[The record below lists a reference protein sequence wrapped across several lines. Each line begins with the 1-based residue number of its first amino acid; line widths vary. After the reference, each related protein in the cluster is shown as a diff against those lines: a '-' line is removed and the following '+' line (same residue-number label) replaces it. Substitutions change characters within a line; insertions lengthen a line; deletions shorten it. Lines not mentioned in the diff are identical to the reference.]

1 MIKKSI
7 AVTMR
12 YDYFYNR
19 EEVRNGID
27 FNLINWIYNLGYNPH
42 LIPNDV
48 RYFNIIKKYK
58 FKGFILSGG
67 NDLNLKRTRT
77 ILENK
82 ILNYSKKKNLPVL
95 GICHGMQIMNK
106 YEGGTLKKIKNHI
119 RKRHKLKNKN
129 LNYPNNVNSFHNHGI
144 KKLGRNFEIIA
155 FSTDNQIEAI
165 KHKKYNWLGWMWHP
179 EREKKFDKKL
189 IIIAKKLF
197 SFSK

>member
-82 ILNYSKKKNLPVL
+82 ILNYSKKKIFQYWVFVMV
-95 GICHGMQIMNK
+95 CK
-106 YEGGTLKKIKNHI
+106 
-119 RKRHKLKNKN
+119 
-129 LNYPNNVNSFHNHGI
+129 
-144 KKLGRNFEIIA
+144 
-155 FSTDNQIEAI
+155 
-165 KHKKYNWLGWMWHP
+165 
-179 EREKKFDKKL
+179 
-189 IIIAKKLF
+189 
-197 SFSK
+197 